1 MSHYNI
7 ISTWKKKWLHFLN
20 CKYLFAYL
28 SKFSFVIYISSFFCF
43 FCRELM
49 FVPHHTEGHKSD
61 RQWNKSAAFTET
73 AGGEKKKEKIKKAS
87 FYKRTGCSVSLDLW
101 RWDVTRFRS
110 LHSTAVFGCD
120 PRSRPI
126 KKMRHG
132 AADAVLST
140 GVPAAENGGSSPP
153 PAVNHVSKRSN
164 FISIINERLFFSSP

>member
-1 MSHYNI
+1 MSNYNI
-7 ISTWKKKWLHFLN
+7 ISTWKKKRLHFLN
-20 CKYLFAYL
+20 CMNLFVYS
-28 SKFSFVIYISSFFCF
+28 SKLFFFIYIRSFFCCF
-43 FCRELM
+43 FAGNLM
-49 FVPHHTEGHKSD
+49 FVLHLTEGHKSD

-73 AGGEKKKEKIKKAS
+73 AGVKKKKKKPS

-110 LHSTAVFGCD
+110 LHSAAAFGCD

-153 PAVNHVSKRSN
+153 PAVNHVSKRSTRKFHQHN
-164 FISIINERLFFSSP
+164 